1 MGTNQS
7 QFLTPPPRFDHSL
20 FLGPVSDIQDGQPAP
35 AVPSFTPA
43 LAKRTKQEI
52 RNSVKIAARYAGS
65 PLLWAKC
72 LLATSYSIWFIHLP
86 SMALHDNSKA
96 GGVLPVSAIRAGYTT
111 LQRMQRL
118 RLHPVDEICYR
129 VLMQLCGLYTQP
141 VIAVK
146 VLFEMKRHGVN
157 PNAVTYGYYN
167 KAVLESEWPQ
177 GIASSSQMLWHK
189 LRNVQTAVWLFR
201 QAGKTRRRRKAQEED
216 AVSRAS
222 LESGPGAEFTVP
234 AVREEA
240 DGRSTGSREE
250 CSGEEAK
257 LGSHSDVGYA
267 SMTEVP
273 TTGEQVEVKVADQV
287 DGVGEGKVELE
298 RQRSYSIVR
307 PPAEDAE
314 MERNTKELDIK
325 EEDELEEE
333 KTAGPVKYKV
343 IKNLFPEPTN
353 LRRDSN
359 TSANLEEQVRGWTE
373 DASRAGSE
381 APTTTSQRSVSCD
394 SLERLESLP
403 GSPAKGDTTPVAA
416 RPGSFLEKV
425 AVTADDPLGALATS
439 PGDLGTTPREKVSG
453 SEPLSQRSQS
463 LSDVL
468 GEPFSPTSALSTP
481 AHTSKEFNKSASLVM
496 QRYYLKGE
504 LVHNM
509 IILSQILDDAT

>member
-1 MGTNQS
+1 MN
-7 QFLTPPPRFDHSL
+7 
-20 FLGPVSDIQDGQPAP
+20 DIQDGHAAP

-201 QAGKTRRRRKAQEED
+201 QAGKTRRRRRAQEED

-222 LESGPGAEFTVP
+222 LESGPGAECTPP
-234 AVREEA
+234 AAREEA

-267 SMTEVP
+267 SMTE
-273 TTGEQVEVKVADQV
+273 QVEVKVEDQV

-314 MERNTKELDIK
+314 TELNTNMKELDIK
-325 EEDELEEE
+325 EEDELREE

-343 IKNLFPEPTN
+343 IKNLFPEPAN

-359 TSANLEEQVRGWTE
+359 TSTNLEEQVRGWTE
-373 DASRAGSE
+373 DGSRAGSE

-403 GSPAKGDTTPVAA
+403 GSPAKEDTTPVAA

-425 AVTADDPLGALATS
+425 AVTADDPLGALGTS
-439 PGDLGTTPREKVSG
+439 PGDLGSTPRDKVSG

-468 GEPFSPTSALSTP
+468 GEPFSPTSALNTP
-481 AHTSKEFNKSASLVM
+481 AKNSKEFNKSASLVM
-496 QRYYLKGE
+496 QRYYYIKEE
-504 LVHNM
+504 LNNDM
-509 IILSQILDDAT
+509 IILPQILDDAT